1 MIRLLS
7 FVMGTL
13 YIGGTC
19 FIIYLI
25 IRLFHLEG
33 YIKDGFNSFK
43 DYISETRED
52 NVKRVYILDNI
63 RENIANASEIVLVF
77 VSKIWNRFKRDR
89 NYSKNHYEDVEYHEI
104 IDYDKQI
111 QEKTIETK
119 TPKENINEEDFN
131 NLNVF

>member
-7 FVMGTL
+7 FVMGTF

-33 YIKDGFNSFK
+33 YIKYGFNSFK

-52 NVKRVYILDNI
+52 NIKRVYILDNI
-63 RENIANASEIVLVF
+63 RENMANASEIVLVF
-77 VSKIWNRFKRDR
+77 VSKIWNRFKQDR
-89 NYSKNHYEDVEYHEI
+89 NYSKNYYEDVEHQEI

-111 QEKTIETK
+111 QEKTIETEI
-119 TPKENINEEDFN
+119 PKENINEEDFN